1 MAPGHVLNEKV
12 PKGSAIKN
20 SAIQDPEGYW
30 PMLESPMCNGA
41 LALGPRI
48 FLSILAI
55 TRSLAPA
62 KRVGNGSEKGNWT
75 NAMDLTDDDIA
86 FLKICSSGA
95 KIDYAVWPAL
105 VSRLIYRL
113 EKVIPNE
120 FPVPSVPRSPSSA
133 ISSPTTLHSQKT
145 PPTPSA
151 DSSSQSVADLA
162 QSADKEN
169 VTPTPTP
176 HATTSDPNPSN
187 APGSLHPQLDSLLSS
202 IVSTLNTH
210 FTVYPPHTI
219 QRLSELILQ
228 PKLHYRSLPAY
239 LHAFDRVVH
248 VTSGAHL
255 YPLPAPVPDANG
267 AKILTNGV
275 SSGPDPESISWGN
288 STQVPPNL
296 GSDESLGGALLTPI
310 PWLQSMSATNGEA
323 SSSDLEG
330 EVKTERTET
339 IDGPNGAGSIE
350 TVSVSVNGVS
360 STTLASVGDSS
371 EGGLRAEGGV
381 TQGELLRQEQ
391 RAGVVPATQLA
402 HMQQHPN
409 GDGEEEEAPHAR
421 GPEEIG
427 MEDMGPQGPGNNIRH
442 GIQGID
448 VEAAVGRKVEA
459 FEADESEEKPSTPK
473 READEEIQSDSKRV
487 KDGNDGDEEMTG
499 ATDTGNDEK

>member
-55 TRSLAPA
+55 TSACSAWYVLFHPDYH
-62 KRVGNGSEKGNWT
+62 
-75 NAMDLTDDDIA
+75 AMDLTDDDIA

-133 ISSPTTLHSQKT
+133 TSSPTTLHSQKT

-202 IVSTLNTH
+202 IISTLNTH

-459 FEADESEEKPSTPK
+459 FEGDESEEKPSTPK

>member
-1 MAPGHVLNEKV
+1 M
-12 PKGSAIKN
+12 
-20 SAIQDPEGYW
+20 D
-30 PMLESPMCNGA
+30 
-41 LALGPRI
+41 
-48 FLSILAI
+48 
-55 TRSLAPA
+55 
-62 KRVGNGSEKGNWT
+62 
-75 NAMDLTDDDIA
+75 AMDLTDDDIA

-95 KIDYAVWPAL
+95 QIDYAVWPGL
-105 VSRLIYRL
+105 VSRLIYRV

-120 FPVPSVPRSPSSA
+120 FPVPSAPRSPSRNIAPSPA
-133 ISSPTTLHSQKT
+133 ILLSQKT
-145 PPTPSA
+145 PPPPPSA
-151 DSSSQSVADLA
+151 DNSSQSVADLA

-169 VTPTPTP
+169 ITPRPAAQNTN
-176 HATTSDPNPSN
+176 TSNPNSAI

-210 FTVYPPHTI
+210 FTSYPPHTI

-267 AKILTNGV
+267 AKILSNGI
-275 SSGPDPESISWGN
+275 SSGPDPESVSWGN
-288 STQVPPNL
+288 TTQVQPNL

-310 PWLQSMSATNGEA
+310 SWIKSVSAANGEVVA
-323 SSSDLEG
+323 SDMEG

-360 STTLASVGDSS
+360 STTLAAVGDGNSNES
-371 EGGLRAEGGV
+371 GLRAEGGV

-391 RAGVVPATQLA
+391 RAGVVPATQLS
-402 HMQQHPN
+402 HMQPHPN
-409 GDGEEEEAPHAR
+409 GDGEEEETPHAR

-427 MEDMGPQGPGNNIRH
+427 MEDMGPQGPGNNQRH

-459 FEADESEEKPSTPK
+459 FEGEETEEKPSTPK
-473 READEEIQSDSKRV
+473 READEDIQASRKRL
-487 KDGNDGDEEMTG
+487 KDENDGDEDMTG
-499 ATDTGNDEK
+499 TTDAENDEK